1 MFRKAKTLNI
11 HMPSAHVLKCAT
23 ALSERQLTIAFA
35 ESATAGR
42 LSAEFSMC
50 PESGSIL
57 KGGLVCYDASL
68 KENILHVP
76 KEMLRH
82 FTPESAEVTKE
93 LAERL
98 QTFIPADLH
107 VAVTG
112 LTCPGGSETAE
123 KPVGTMFIH
132 LLTKGK
138 SVAVRAVF
146 SGSPET
152 IVLACIDR
160 IAHVILQEIPVT
172 DNLP

>member
-1 MFRKAKTLNI
+1 
-11 HMPSAHVLKCAT
+11 MPSTIVMECGK
-23 ALSERQLTIAFA
+23 ALADRQLTVAFV

-68 KENILHVP
+68 KESILHVP
-76 KEMLRH
+76 KDMLRH
-82 FTPESAEVTKE
+82 FTPESAEVTRE

-107 VAVTG
+107 IAVTG
-112 LTCPGGSETAE
+112 LTCPGGSETPE

-132 LLTKGK
+132 FCTRGK
-138 SVAVRAVF
+138 SVAVREVF
-146 SGSPET
+146 SGSPEQ
-152 IVLACIDR
+152 IVLQCIDR
-160 IAHVILQEIPVT
+160 AASLILSEIPVT
-172 DNLP
+172 SEQV

>member
-1 MFRKAKTLNI
+1 
-11 HMPSAHVLKCAT
+11 MPSAIVLACSK
-23 ALSERQLTIAFA
+23 ALSEQKLTAAFV

-107 VAVTG
+107 IAVTG

-123 KPVGTMFIH
+123 KPVGTMFVH
-132 LLTKGK
+132 LMMKGK
-138 SVAVRAVF
+138 SVAVCEMF
-146 SGSPET
+146 SGSPEA

-160 IAHVILQEIPVT
+160 IAALILEEIPI
-172 DNLP
+172 NNP

>member
-1 MFRKAKTLNI
+1 
-11 HMPSAHVLKCAT
+11 MPSPIVLQCSK
-23 ALSERQLTIAFA
+23 ALADRQLTVAFV

-76 KEMLRH
+76 KEMLRR
-82 FTPESAEVTKE
+82 FTPESAEVTRE
-93 LAERL
+93 LADRL

-107 VAVTG
+107 IAVTG
-112 LTCPGGSETAE
+112 LTCPGGSETPE

-132 LLTKGK
+132 LFTRGK
-138 SVAVRAVF
+138 SVAVREVF
-146 SGSPET
+146 SGSPEE
-152 IVLACIDR
+152 IVLQCIDR
-160 IAHVILQEIPVT
+160 TAVLILAEVPVISEQL
-172 DNLP
+172 